1 MSEENHEIITNEID
15 IEKEIQLRSGPEAR
29 QEERLG
35 VLIWFRISR
44 IFNQSLRASNQH
56 LKQWDLSAAQFDV
69 LVQIGAHKRLTQQE
83 LAAKLFVTKGNI
95 TQLLVKMEELGLIKR
110 EQEWKK
116 KWLSL
121 TDQGWELY
129 NDVVPKQEAFQA
141 SHFAGLDR
149 EEKQQLLGLLRKIQK
164 NNVED

>member
-1 MSEENHEIITNEID
+1 MNEENHEIIANEVD
-15 IEKEIQLRSGPEAR
+15 IEEEIQLKSGSDAKD
-29 QEERLG
+29 ERLG

-44 IFNQSLRASNQH
+44 IFNQSLRATNQH

-83 LAAKLFVTKGNI
+83 LANKLFVTKGNI

-121 TDQGWELY
+121 TEQGWELY
-129 NDVVPKQEAFQA
+129 NNVVPKQEAFQA
-141 SHFAGLDR
+141 SHFAGLNR